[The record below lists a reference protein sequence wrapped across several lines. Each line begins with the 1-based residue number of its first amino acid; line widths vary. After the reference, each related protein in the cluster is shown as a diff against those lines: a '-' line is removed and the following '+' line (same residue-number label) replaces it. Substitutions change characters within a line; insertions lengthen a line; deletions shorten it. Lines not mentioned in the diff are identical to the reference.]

1 MCHTVAPQLVRHD
14 LPGLAAMSPHK
25 PPEESLRCRAISSSL
40 QIDVDHFSILI
51 HSPPQILLLTIDLHE
66 DLVDEERIAITT
78 VSPFQTTSISSTK
91 FDTPK
96 SDGFVANND
105 ASLREQVFDITIAE
119 VESMVQ
125 PDRVTD
131 DVGRKS
137 VTLISIHHR
146 IIDQQQLTCQYP
158 EKRSDRTATR
168 HK

>member
-1 MCHTVAPQLVRHD
+1 MNAVATT
-14 LPGLAAMSPHK
+14 AHK
-25 PPEESLRCRAISSSL
+25 PLEEALCCSAISARLS
-40 QIDVDHFSILI
+40 IDIDHFSILI
-51 HSPPQILLLTIDLHE
+51 HSTPQILLLAIDLHE

-78 VSPFQTTSISSTK
+78 VSPFKTTSISSSK

-119 VESMVQ
+119 VESMVE

-137 VTLISIHHR
+137 VTLISIHR
-146 IIDQQQLTCQYP
+146 QIIDQRQLICQYP
-158 EKRSDRTATR
+158 QHGGVPGLVVALVVCLG
-168 HK
+168 